1 MTEGYIGITNDPKGR
16 LQGHK
21 DKAEWFDDRCVMTI
35 LQDGLTRQEARTIER
50 ILRPRPNIGW
60 NKAVGGGDPP
70 TGHVGWRPYGNDFKK
85 GKKDSALTRARKAKN
100 NGRYKRPAVSCVKCR
115 KEMTY
120 PQGLTW
126 HLPACKDK

>member
-1 MTEGYIGITNDPKGR
+1 MANAFKKYDDIEVVTIVEGLSREDAITVEK
-16 LQGHK
+16 H
-21 DKAEWFDDRCVMTI
+21 
-35 LQDGLTRQEARTIER
+35 
-50 ILRPRPNIGW
+50 LRPTDYIGW
-60 NKAVGGGDPP
+60 NQVAGGGDPP
-70 TGHVGWRPYGNDFKK
+70 VPTKRSKGYNFGNDHKK
-85 GKKDSALTRARKAKN
+85 GKKEGALTRARKAKN